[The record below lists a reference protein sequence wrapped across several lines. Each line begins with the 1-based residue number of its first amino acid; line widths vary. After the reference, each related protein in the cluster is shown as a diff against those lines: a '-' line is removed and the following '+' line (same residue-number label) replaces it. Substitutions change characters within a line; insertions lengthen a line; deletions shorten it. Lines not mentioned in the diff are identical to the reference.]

1 MTPTSRWRLILA
13 MGPLMAGGDGSP
25 LPPFGRL
32 ANSQKSITRKEH
44 KAG

>member
-1 MTPTSRWRLILA
+1 MKATSRWRLILA

-25 LPPFGRL
+25 FPPFGRL
-32 ANSQKSITRKEH
+32 DSSQKTITQKGH